1 VADPGD
7 APAPP
12 LRVEEIIVVEG
23 RDDERAI
30 KAAVDAEMIVTSG
43 YGLTQE
49 TWARI
54 EAASKRTGVII
65 FTDPDHA
72 GEQIR
77 RKINQQI
84 PGCKNAYLTREEA
97 RRRDNI
103 GIENARPTAIRN
115 ALRQARCTTSLST
128 PPSFTLADLRQNR
141 LMGHPQAAQRRAALG
156 RHLAIGYANAK
167 QFLRRLNRCGI
178 GRERFNAA
186 LIAIAED
193 AAYEVSANTSLEDLT

>member
-1 VADPGD
+1 MTDPGD
-7 APAPP
+7 APDSP

-23 RDDERAI
+23 RDDERAV

-43 YGLTQE
+43 YGLTKE

-84 PGCKNAYLTREEA
+84 PGCKNAYLTREDA

-115 ALRQARCTTSLST
+115 ALRQAHST
-128 PPSFTLADLRQNR
+128 ASQSAPPTFTLADLQQNR

-178 GRERFNAA
+178 DRAHFNAA
-186 LIAIAED
+186 LTAIAED
-193 AAYEVSANTSLEDLT
+193 ASNEVSADTPLADLA

>member
-1 VADPGD
+1 MTDPGD
-7 APAPP
+7 APDSP

-23 RDDERAI
+23 RDDERAV

-43 YGLTQE
+43 YGLTKE

-84 PGCKNAYLTREEA
+84 PGCKNAYLTREDT

-115 ALRQARCTTSLST
+115 ALRQAHST
-128 PPSFTLADLRQNR
+128 ASQSAPPTFTLADLQQNR

-178 GRERFNAA
+178 DRAQFEAAMGEIDGAGRPQKGE
-186 LIAIAED
+186 
-193 AAYEVSANTSLEDLT
+193 

>member
-1 VADPGD
+1 MTDPGD
-7 APAPP
+7 TPDPA

-23 RDDERAI
+23 RDDARAV
-30 KAAVDAEMIVTSG
+30 KAAVDAEVIVTSG
-43 YGLTQE
+43 YGLTAE

-54 EAASKRTGVII
+54 QAASRRTGVII

-84 PGCKNAYLTREEA
+84 PGCKNAYLTREDA

-103 GIENARPTAIRN
+103 GIENARPAAIRK
-115 ALRQARCTTSLST
+115 ALQRAHCTTSHPANVT
-128 PPSFTLADLRQNR
+128 FTLADLQQNR
-141 LMGHPQAAQRRAALG
+141 LMAHPQAAQRRAALG
-156 RHLAIGYANAK
+156 RRLAIGYTNAK

-186 LIAIAED
+186 LTAIAED
-193 AAYEVSANTSLEDLT
+193 ASNEVSENTSLEDLA